1 MTLLPLPCDGEVH
14 VFCVELARQLPK
26 LSRFTQLLSPDETAR
41 ATRLKN
47 NSVKKLYTAG
57 RGILRIILG
66 AYLGVE
72 PGRVMIAT
80 GEHGKPY
87 LADAAKGIR
96 FNLSHSR
103 DVLVLT
109 VSSGLEVGID
119 IESIDADKP
128 LQEMAKLAFSHH
140 DQRYLL
146 NLPTPQLYTTS
157 FYRCWVR
164 TEACLKAS
172 GRGFSHLDVSV
183 APSDFSAEENLLTVC
198 CNQTNWHILD
208 IPVPHGYCA
217 AVAVEAGIPP
227 QIVRI
232 SEESLNALL

>member
-1 MTLLPLPCDGEVH
+1 MTSLPQPRDGEIH
-14 VFCVELARQLPK
+14 VFCIDLTRQLPE

-41 ATRLKN
+41 ATRLKID
-47 NSVKKLYTAG
+47 SVKKLYTAG

-103 DVLVLT
+103 DVLVLA
-109 VSSGLEVGID
+109 VSSALEVGID

-140 DQRYLL
+140 DQHYLL
-146 NLPTPQLYTTS
+146 SLPTPQRYITS

-172 GRGFSHLDVSV
+172 GRGFSPLDASI
-183 APSDFSAEENLLTVC
+183 APSSFSEEKDLLTVC

-208 IPVPHGYCA
+208 LPVPPGYCA
-217 AVAVEAGIPP
+217 ALAVEAGIPP
-227 QIVRI
+227 QIVRV
-232 SEESLNALL
+232 SEESLKALL